1 MTISIRT
8 ARTAV
13 IFGGVLGG
21 LYPVSVAF
29 SEIVQIHPPTIQTP
43 KINTPKVDLKINTP
57 KVDTKIGTTKT
68 VTIRDTKPDNK
79 TDTNKLETTTDTSR
93 KPGEGPIP
101 PPPQGVTVHANS
113 SPPTVTIDGKTI
125 PLKGSEKYIK
135 EAEEADVNGKQMIWV
150 GNQLVP
156 YTPKSAQAA
165 LNEEM
170 QESHTN
176 EHEGTKG
183 WNAPKDGS
191 SSSSDSNGGDTTTG
205 SGSNASD
212 ASSGS
217 GANAASK

>member
-43 KINTPKVDLKINTP
+43 
-57 KVDTKIGTTKT
+57 KIGTTKT